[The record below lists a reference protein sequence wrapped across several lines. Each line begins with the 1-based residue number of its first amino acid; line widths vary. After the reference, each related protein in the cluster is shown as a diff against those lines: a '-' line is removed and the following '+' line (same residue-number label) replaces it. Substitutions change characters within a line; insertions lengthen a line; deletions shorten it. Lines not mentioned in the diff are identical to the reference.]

1 MYVVS
6 RCCCFDSSND
16 PTNSL
21 PCLDAPV
28 TWRVFKLE
36 ELEELGEC
44 GAFLLL
50 LRRNSF
56 FLLAVGWEF
65 LFSDNFKFFCGKI
78 CCTYSRYY

>member
-50 LRRNSF
+50 S
-56 FLLAVGWEF
+56 E
-65 LFSDNFKFFCGKI
+65 KFFFFCWLCCGSF
-78 CCTYSRYY
+78 CSYR